1 MFLCER
7 EVFRKESEKQ
17 VNLVNFLAQSI
28 SLFFILTLILKLV
41 SGSLGRLWKLILPII
56 YILFCATFL
65 RLVFYDCFHENGV

>member
-41 SGSLGRLWKLILPII
+41 RGTLGRL
-56 YILFCATFL
+56 
-65 RLVFYDCFHENGV
+65 

>member
-41 SGSLGRLWKLILPII
+41 RRTLGRLKNENDFADYLYLILRHLSSTRVLL
-56 YILFCATFL
+56 LF
-65 RLVFYDCFHENGV
+65 